1 MLGSSDFED
10 KTLDVTIVDQ
20 PKKTPQGCPASG
32 RHQFPAKDQV
42 FSQKNNGI
50 AVITNVNLGY
60 GIKFNDLYHLSDY
73 HRMIIDNMS
82 SLYDHDF

>member
-1 MLGSSDFED
+1 ML
-10 KTLDVTIVDQ
+10 TNQ
-20 PKKTPQGCPASG
+20 KKRPRGAQQAEGTNFLQRIS
-32 RHQFPAKDQV
+32 F

-82 SLYDHDF
+82 SLYDHVFW